1 MEDTMIR
8 TMTIRR
14 IGGSLGGTFPK
25 EVMERLKVEE
35 GDRVFL
41 VPQENGILLTPFD
54 PKFESVMEA
63 YEHLSKRYR
72 NTLKELAK

>member
-1 MEDTMIR
+1 MTR

-25 EVMERLKVEE
+25 EIMERLNVDE
-35 GDRVFL
+35 GDKVFL
-41 VPQENGILLTPFD
+41 IEREDGILLTPYD

-63 YEHLSKRYR
+63 YEHIRKRYR
-72 NTLKELAK
+72 NALKELAK